1 MNEPKKK
8 EEVKTKPVST
18 AGNVIRLR
26 RQLKLMNEPKGKKI

>member
-1 MNEPKKK
+1 MNEPQKKK
-8 EEVKTKPVST
+8 VKTKPFST